1 MTQGEHW
8 REEEEEKQ
16 NLNMKQGVHEVH
28 ARPQLPA
35 LGRPSYEISIS
46 REEREGRFSMKDDD
60 RHDGTTPRHDDRH
73 DPTTPFAAS
82 MKWLQE
88 RPGKLAGRQGERHGE
103 RSIGDDC

>member
-1 MTQGEHW
+1 
-8 REEEEEKQ
+8 
-16 NLNMKQGVHEVH
+16 MKSQS
-28 ARPQLPA
+28 A
-35 LGRPSYEISIS
+35 
-46 REEREGRFSMKDDD
+46 ERSERDDFSMKDDD